1 MITHPNLP
9 ILSPIKSLP
18 IIGGP
23 LYSLLEPD
31 TRILVNLGYGDP
43 NFGYSTGPANVPTPF
58 GVFPDVNPFEVGG
71 MLVAGAQQ
79 GAGAFVADISG
90 MTPSAASIPASLT
103 SFLGSGGAAGTNLLA
118 AAPTTAS
125 DVIHAIQNA
134 NTTITTAITSASSNA
149 YAVLLPTA
157 DIANV
162 LVTTMPSYDFNLFL
176 DGIEQ
181 AIDGDPLGGFAYA
194 LGAPLA
200 ADTAIVTLAG
210 GFELIVLLNT
220 VEAILGIG

>member
-1 MITHPNLP
+1 
-9 ILSPIKSLP
+9 
-18 IIGGP
+18 
-23 LYSLLEPD
+23 
-31 TRILVNLGYGDP
+31 
-43 NFGYSTGPANVPTPF
+43 
-58 GVFPDVNPFEVGG
+58 
-71 MLVAGAQQ
+71 
-79 GAGAFVADISG
+79 
-90 MTPSAASIPASLT
+90 
-103 SFLGSGGAAGTNLLA
+103 
-118 AAPTTAS
+118 
-125 DVIHAIQNA
+125 
-134 NTTITTAITSASSNA
+134 TAITNASANA